1 MPPWALADLSQ
12 LPALGREIAR
22 YPLAQDIHKKLIG
35 LERSIEE
42 MDKAVDRMKEG
53 LKKVEEG
60 LGSMKKSLE
69 EGQGSMKEEGQGTL
83 EARLD
88 VVQNDLRDVKFE
100 LEIMKYRT
108 KYAYFEPKKRDKVSG
123 KFIKIC
129 ADECQIIYSFERH
142 NRQEA
147 SISHIGS
154 EKGPEKGM

>member
-1 MPPWALADLSQ
+1 MAKMQ
-12 LPALGREIAR
+12 
-22 YPLAQDIHKKLIG
+22 QDIHKKLIG